1 MLAFAALPSKM
12 PVAQLLNWSQ
22 VKAIIP
28 SLTRILLMVASVPL
42 YLIISKRHAN
52 APESIDRFNHAFA
65 ELSSSEKKQI
75 DLQFT
80 ELLSAK

>member
-1 MLAFAALPSKM
+1 
-12 PVAQLLNWSQ
+12 
-22 VKAIIP
+22 
-28 SLTRILLMVASVPL
+28 MVASVPL